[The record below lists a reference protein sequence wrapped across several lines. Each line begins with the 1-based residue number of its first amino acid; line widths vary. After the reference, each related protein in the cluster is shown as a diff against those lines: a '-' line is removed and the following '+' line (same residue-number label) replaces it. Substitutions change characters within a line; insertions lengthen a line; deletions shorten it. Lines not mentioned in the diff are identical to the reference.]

1 MEKTPARRLMQRTVV
16 LLSFLLFSFVPAAKS
31 QDQST
36 ATPPVATNVTDEKPK
51 AAAAPKADEAEA
63 GTNESTEALQKAT
76 QNPVASLISVP
87 VQNNL
92 NFGVNPGYR
101 NQDVL
106 NIQPVIP
113 MSISEN
119 WNLLVRWIAPIVYQ
133 PVPSAPGNP
142 ETGESGLGDM
152 VPTFFIS
159 PKHPGKLIWG
169 VGPVFQL
176 PTATNTYLG
185 QGKLGIGPS
194 VVVLTQPGHWTLGV
208 LANNIWSVAG
218 SGSRP
223 DVNQFLLQYFINYNL
238 KKGWFVTWQPTLT
251 ANWEAPSGN
260 QWTVPFGGGIGRIT
274 KIGYQPVSLTA
285 QFYGNAVHPTGTPSW
300 GMRMQIAFLFPK
312 LTTREK
318 EMMMEKKL
326 KQMEAQT
333 PLTN

>member
-1 MEKTPARRLMQRTVV
+1 LNRKLAHKTAILACALTMAFACQAQP
-16 LLSFLLFSFVPAAKS
+16 
-31 QDQST
+31 QDQASTASQST
-36 ATPPVATNVTDEKPK
+36 ASSSQAKPK
-51 AAAAPKADEAEA
+51 TKPDAAEAEA
-63 GTNESTEALQKAT
+63 GTSEGTEALQKAT

-87 VQNNL
+87 IQNNN
-92 NFGVNPGYR
+92 NFGINPGYR

-113 MSISEN
+113 IGISKD

-133 PVPSAPGNP
+133 PIPNQPSAP
-142 ETGESGLGDM
+142 ETGVYGLGDM

-159 PKHPGKLIWG
+159 PKNPGKLIWG

-176 PTATNTYLG
+176 PTATSNYLG

-238 KKGWFVTWQPTLT
+238 KKGWFITWQPTLT
-251 ANWEAPSGN
+251 ANWEAPSGS
-260 QWTVPFGGGIGRIT
+260 QWVVPFGGGVGRIM
-274 KIGYQPVSLTA
+274 KLGYQPVSLTA
-285 QFYGNAVHPTGTPSW
+285 QFYGNAVHPAGTPAW
-300 GMRMQIAFLFPK
+300 TMRLQIAFLFPK
-312 LTTREK
+312 LTEEQK
-318 EMMMEKKL
+318 KMLLEKKL
-326 KQMEAQT
+326 KEMEQQPPQT
-333 PLTN
+333 K